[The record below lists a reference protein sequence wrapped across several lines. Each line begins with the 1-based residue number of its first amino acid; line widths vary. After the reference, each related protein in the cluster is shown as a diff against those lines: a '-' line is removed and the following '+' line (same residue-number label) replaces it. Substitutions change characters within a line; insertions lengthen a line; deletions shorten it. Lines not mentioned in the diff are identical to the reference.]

1 MPFSYLRG
9 SRLVTVVTAAL
20 AGTALTLQGQ
30 RPVLASMLE
39 QGMQLVYSS
48 DGQSSPPWTI
58 DSIVRDVSIGDHA
71 GCIRIR
77 LRLNPAQPTAD
88 TRIHCVD
95 SLTMLNWDTRAGAIR
110 PARPLGANAQL
121 DIRQANGGRNQFAT
135 TQPTVER
142 IRVERG
148 PAIDTVSLDV
158 IPTTVTTFDSTGK
171 AVRRLRERFSVA
183 LATATG
189 GVFEVADSTVPGGW
203 RTTQVFNLALIR
215 LP

>member
-110 PARPLGANAQL
+110 PARPLGENAQL
-121 DIRQANGGRNQFAT
+121 DIRQNGGRNGFAT

-142 IRVERG
+142 VRVERG
-148 PAIDTVSLDV
+148 PAIDTVSVDV
-158 IPTTVTTFDSTGK
+158 VPTTVTTFDSSGK